1 MAFPPTRAFLLL
13 LIAQHTDAQPSIRG
27 SLEAMGTKTLE
38 RFPDSDL
45 R

>member
-1 MAFPPTRAFLLL
+1 MAFLPTRASLLL
-13 LIAQHTDAQPSIRG
+13 LIAQHTDAQPCIRG

-38 RFPDSDL
+38 RLLNSGL